1 MQAKMRSLLRLL
13 VKSIIEDRKRQAD
26 AAAAREAHH
35 SASPAADT
43 SAQNTQD
50 TGTEAGTDTHAHSY
64 AHASRELTRN
74 GKLAPRN
81 RFQHFYCHYGT
92 HLLIFFFFCQKAVGN
107 ARKSMVE
114 SLTNVT
120 AVNSDCYLLLPE
132 MFYVRLSMMV
142 LIVLSPKTLCLAL
155 FIPQLQ
161 EPYAAEPH

>member
-26 AAAAREAHH
+26 ATAAREAHH
-35 SASPAADT
+35 SASPSADP
-43 SAQNTQD
+43 SAQSAQD
-50 TGTEAGTDTHAHSY
+50 AGTLEAGTATHAHSY
-64 AHASRELTRN
+64 AHASGELQRMVDSHSETEFSIFTATMGRI
-74 GKLAPRN
+74 
-81 RFQHFYCHYGT
+81 C
-92 HLLIFFFFCQKAVGN
+92 IFFFRQTAVGN

-114 SLTNVT
+114 SLTNVM
-120 AVNSDCYLLLPE
+120 AVKHECYLLLPE

-142 LIVLSPKTLCLAL
+142 LIAPSLKTLRLAL

>member
-92 HLLIFFFFCQKAVGN
+92 HLLIFFFFLSKGS
-107 ARKSMVE
+107 RKPMVE

>member
-26 AAAAREAHH
+26 ATAAREAHH
-35 SASPAADT
+35 SASPSADP
-43 SAQNTQD
+43 SAQSTQD
-50 TGTEAGTDTHAHSY
+50 AGTLEAGTDTHAHSY
-64 AHASRELTRN
+64 AHASRELRRMANLHRETEFSIFTATMGRI
-74 GKLAPRN
+74 
-81 RFQHFYCHYGT
+81 C
-92 HLLIFFFFCQKAVGN
+92 IFFRQTAVEN

-114 SLTNVT
+114 SLTNVM
-120 AVNSDCYLLLPE
+120 AVKHECYLLLPE

-142 LIVLSPKTLCLAL
+142 LIAPSLKTLRLAL

>member
-1 MQAKMRSLLRLL
+1 MLLLSFASQTSHFWQLGGVMQAKMRSLLRLL

-26 AAAAREAHH
+26 ANAAREAHH

-64 AHASRELTRN
+64 AHANRELTRN

-92 HLLIFFFFCQKAVGN
+92 HLHFFFVKRQLEMRENPWWRVLLMSWQSIA
-107 ARKSMVE
+107 
-114 SLTNVT
+114 T
-120 AVNSDCYLLLPE
+120 AICLGCFMSDY
-132 MFYVRLSMMV
+132 
-142 LIVLSPKTLCLAL
+142 
-155 FIPQLQ
+155 Q
-161 EPYAAEPH
+161 